1 MASLREALERR
12 AAEPGP
18 PFAFEVGQKVRVRKT
33 LTTNVHAI
41 THLLGREGTVESR
54 RTTWLHKINS
64 YNVRF
69 ESGEVEPFEGCELD
83 RRYIR
88 RKGEGK

>member
-1 MASLREALERR
+1 MASLAEQIERR
-12 AAEPGP
+12 ATEPGP
-18 PFAFEVGQKVRVRKT
+18 PFAFEVGQVVRVRKT

-41 THLLGREGTVESR
+41 GHLLGKRGVVESR